1 MNIDELFSILLSDNP
16 SERIKENEEEI
27 FKLIPELKICK
38 GFNQNN
44 PWHIYDVYEHI
55 LHVIDNVDNNIVLRL
70 CALFH
75 DIGKPVVYTEDEKKI
90 GHFYNH
96 WIVSQDIFNR
106 FSSKYNLDNELTKLV
121 SNLIFYHDL
130 NISKL
135 NQDELNKLFE
145 IFSIEQLKML
155 FEFKKADLLAQNKE
169 YHYLLDDIEKQ
180 RKQILSKKKEFK

>member
-16 SERIKENEEEI
+16 SQKIKENEEEI

-44 PWHIYDVYEHI
+44 PWHVYDVYEHI

-75 DIGKPVVYTEDEKKI
+75 DIGKPVVYTEDENKI

-106 FSSKYNLDNELTKLV
+106 FSSKYNLDNELTNLV

-145 IFSIEQLKML
+145 IFNIEQLKML

-180 RKQILSKKKEFK
+180 RKRILSKKKEFK